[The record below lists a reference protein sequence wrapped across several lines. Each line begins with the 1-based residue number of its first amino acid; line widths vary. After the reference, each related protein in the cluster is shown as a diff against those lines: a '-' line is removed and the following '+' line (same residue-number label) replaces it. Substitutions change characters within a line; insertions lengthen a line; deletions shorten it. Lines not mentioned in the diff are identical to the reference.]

1 MNEMKRTIEQGCYLP
16 VTIALKGQKDQNIIV
31 YSISISNVF
40 TCVRFFVL
48 MVGKIRFGELSN
60 SADSF

>member
-1 MNEMKRTIEQGCYLP
+1 MMNEMKRTIEQGF
-16 VTIALKGQKDQNIIV
+16 ALKGQKDQNIIV
-31 YSISISNVF
+31 YFISISNVF